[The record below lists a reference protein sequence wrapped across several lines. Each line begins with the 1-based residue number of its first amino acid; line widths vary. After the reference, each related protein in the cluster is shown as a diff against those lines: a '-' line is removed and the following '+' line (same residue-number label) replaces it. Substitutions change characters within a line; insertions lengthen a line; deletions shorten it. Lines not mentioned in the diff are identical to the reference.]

1 MPKRVFRAI
10 QKFKTEV
17 AVGGNRER
25 LKWLY
30 SPQLSHRNKKRV
42 SVYTKAWCCCWRF
55 WKSEWPTPMCGVS
68 HYFMWNGQGT
78 AFLDLGGKV
87 FLGQK
92 RWMVV
97 RTVKPKGVRFIIL
110 GEKTFPRLVLGGES
124 AWEGVVSAEVTASGG
139 RVGLSLVFSQGHR
152 HFWVPSQ
159 SLFLDLYLLLILDN
173 RAKSH
178 HLALKNSPGKQVP

>member
-1 MPKRVFRAI
+1 MTVQSTAKPQEQETRSSLYQGVVLLL
-10 QKFKTEV
+10 EV
-17 AVGGNRER
+17 
-25 LKWLY
+25 LKEWVTH
-30 SPQLSHRNKKRV
+30 SHV
-42 SVYTKAWCCCWRF
+42 WGESLLHV
-55 WKSEWPTPMCGVS
+55 EWT
-68 HYFMWNGQGT
+68 GT
-78 AFLDLGGKV
+78 AFLDLVGKV